1 MNVVRSASSQ
11 FRPSTVCS
19 PPAGTVADDATDEP
33 ESQAGVPIATR
44 PALIPVG
51 VDAFRSCPPYAV
63 TRRRPAAADGLAD
76 ILRRAAR

>member
-1 MNVVRSASSQ
+1 V
-11 FRPSTVCS
+11 PS

-51 VDAFRSCPPYAV
+51 VDAFRPCPPYAV
-63 TRRRPAAADGLAD
+63 TRRRPDCG
-76 ILRRAAR
+76 